1 MYFSD
6 SPQGFYLLHW
16 FSIFLFLTGISALL
30 LGRGHYSIDVLLGY
44 WVTTR
49 VWAMY
54 HTLANHTMLKT
65 MDRHNNL
72 QTLWWWRVFIF
83 LESNVPGPLP
93 QQYSLPV
100 PAWVTRGVGWIWLR
114 VGGGRMGMRGT
125 TV

>member
-1 MYFSD
+1 MSSAD
-6 SPQGFYLLHW
+6 SPKGFSLLHW
-16 FSIFLFLTGISALL
+16 FSFFLFLTGISALL

-54 HTLANHTMLKT
+54 HTLANNTMLKT
-65 MDRHNNL
+65 IDRHNNL

-83 LESNVPGPLP
+83 LERNVPGPLP

-100 PAWVTRGVGWIWLR
+100 PAWVRRGVGWIWWR
-114 VGGGRMGMRGT
+114 VGEGRMG
-125 TV
+125 V